1 MDRDIFLNRLLGASK
16 YCRDF
21 TIDLVSDSLPA
32 GCNFWVLL
40 NCSYDGN
47 ALKDGEVVFPND
59 VQAHGERV
67 GPLRADEVVSL
78 LWRDGMIPEWIDIS
92 VYDADEQTTYFK
104 LGCCGRFTR
113 QVRLLYYPSSDV
125 SPFGIKSPSL
135 PKRLSGM
142 MVDGKPA
149 PKFALAES
157 RQDWGLSY

>member
-1 MDRDIFLNRLLGASK
+1 MDRDIFLDRLLGASK
-16 YCRDF
+16 LCQEF
-21 TIDLVSDSLPA
+21 AKTLVSDSLPA
-32 GCNFWVLL
+32 ACMFWVLL

-59 VQAHGERV
+59 VQEHGDRI
-67 GPLRADEVVSL
+67 GPLLADEVVSL

-92 VYDADEQTTYFK
+92 VYDADERITYFK

-113 QVRLLYYPSSDV
+113 QEQLLYYPSSDV
-125 SPFGIKSPSL
+125 SPFGIKSPPF

-142 MVDGKPA
+142 MANGKPV

-157 RQDWGLSY
+157 RHDWGLSY